1 MKQNKLKAMHAQ
13 FAFSYLPMRLRW
25 YVPHTAHDCVPARLP
40 NNIADIFTPRKVF
53 KENEK

>member
-13 FAFSYLPMRLRW
+13 FAFSYLPMPLRW

-40 NNIADIFTPRKVF
+40 NNIADIFTPREVF